1 MLPAVNGHDLG
12 SRAHTACLFK
22 YCVHCIQD
30 VDEDLKARFFSE
42 KAKNAKSAYVHLEGL
57 AKSFSLMCSPRQSG
71 GSWTRGLMSCIPKVF
86 FSSVHGEFILTL
98 RPHYFIRN
106 DKFKSKYECDL

>member
-30 VDEDLKARFFSE
+30 DDEDLKARFFSE

-71 GSWTRGLMSCIPKVF
+71 RSWSRGLISCIPKVF
-86 FSSVHGEFILTL
+86 FFVKTWGSFLTL
-98 RPHYFIRN
+98 RLHYFIRN
-106 DKFKSKYECDL
+106 VKFKSKYQCDL

>member
-1 MLPAVNGHDLG
+1 MDLIWVRG
-12 SRAHTACLFK
+12 LTPRVSLKF
-22 YCVHCIQD
+22 CVPCIQD
-30 VDEDLKARFFSE
+30 GDEELKARFFEE
-42 KAKNAKSAYVHLEGL
+42 KARNAKSAYVHLEGL

-71 GSWTRGLMSCIPKVF
+71 RSWTRGLMSCIPKVF

-106 DKFKSKYECDL
+106 DKFKSKYECEL